1 MRRKGCSRAISLA
14 IAAVGLLAS
23 GCNGPPTIW
32 KAEFP
37 SPNGLWIASVRTI
50 QHGGF
55 GTASIDTVVYLQQ
68 KGGAQPPTQILGFD
82 CPGPAPRPYVLS
94 DANAGGTIELRVKW
108 LSPSHLY
115 VTYDK
120 HADLYFQVVRMAGVD
135 ISVRNLSN
143 PDVQTQR

>member
-1 MRRKGCSRAISLA
+1 VGRKEWSKAISLG
-14 IAAVGLLAS
+14 IVAVGLLAS
-23 GCNGPPTIW
+23 GCGGPPTIW
-32 KAEFP
+32 KAEIP

-68 KGGAQPPTQILGFD
+68 ASGAQPPTQILAFD
-82 CPGPAPRPYVLS
+82 CQGPAPRPYVLS
-94 DANAGGTIELRVKW
+94 DANAGGTIDLTVKW

-120 HADLYFQVVRMAGVD
+120 HPDLYFQVVRMAGID
-135 ISVRNLSN
+135 ISVRNLSS
-143 PDVQTQR
+143 PDGQPQR